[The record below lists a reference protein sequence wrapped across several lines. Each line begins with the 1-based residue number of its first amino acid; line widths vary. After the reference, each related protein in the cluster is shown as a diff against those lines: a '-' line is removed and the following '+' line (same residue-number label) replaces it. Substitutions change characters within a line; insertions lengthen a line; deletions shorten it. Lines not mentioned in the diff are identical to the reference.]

1 MQLPFEQFPALNV
14 LAMCRHIFA
23 RRIPGIH
30 VSHDKAEALKRLE
43 SAHLEIRNAIGI
55 GDWPLLTAQQI
66 HGDKIACVNA
76 FRKKGVESAHRFKGD
91 RTNARKILDR
101 APGSYR
107 PAQPVHS
114 SAPLRG
120 RFRCGYHSTM
130 SDGRLE
136 RDS

>member
-1 MQLPFEQFPALNV
+1 MQLPFEKFQALNV
-14 LAMCRHIFA
+14 LAMCRHIFT
-23 RRIPGIH
+23 RRIPGVH
-30 VSHDKAEALKRLE
+30 VSHDKAEALKRL
-43 SAHLEIRNAIGI
+43 
-55 GDWPLLTAQQI
+55 
-66 HGDKIACVNA
+66 
-76 FRKKGVESAHRFKGD
+76 ESAHRFKGD

-130 SDGRLE
+130 SDCRLE

>member
-1 MQLPFEQFPALNV
+1 MQLPFEKFQALNV
-14 LAMCRHIFA
+14 LAMCRHIFT

-66 HGDKIACVNA
+66 LGP
-76 FRKKGVESAHRFKGD
+76 
-91 RTNARKILDR
+91 

-114 SAPLRG
+114 SAPFRG

-130 SDGRLE
+130 SDCRLE